1 MDHYYFDIC
10 FSKFN
15 EKDKNDNAYLEIHFA
30 GDVPT
35 DNDIQEYINKQY
47 PFLSNQKALMKLRP
61 EGWYSDWN
69 CGKPKGCFGIIFWVY

>member
-35 DNDIQEYINKQY
+35 DKDIQEYINKIKT
-47 PFLSNQKALMKLRP
+47 FNTGKLLIN
-61 EGWYSDWN
+61 S
-69 CGKPKGCFGIIFWVY
+69 